1 MGTQAKS
8 KLGVILRHFTYS
20 VFDYSTDIYIFTSRL
35 DFSKSKAVLYQS
47 LIRQRHETAAV

>member
-47 LIRQRHETAAV
+47 LLRQRHETAPV